1 MAGMETGFEFNQEMR
16 PWISPSLI
24 EANYILSLSQQELQ
38 NVIAAEMA
46 QNPALELE
54 DRPTCPLCE
63 TVLEGSWCPTCRAN
77 QEASEQAE
85 SFDSMDDNVE
95 PPVANASLREDDP
108 DFDPMTLVASNVSIL
123 ETIKED
129 VHLTLDE
136 HEHPIA
142 DYLVES
148 LDERGFLTVSTAE
161 IATNLEIDEEHILS
175 VLEVIQDLAPVG
187 VGARDLRECLL
198 LQLDYLERIG
208 TDIPPHTRIIV
219 DEHLDA
225 FGAHKFG
232 QIARALSVQVEELEA
247 VRDFI
252 RGHLN
257 PFPLQSDEAKSWRSP
272 SESSFVAPD
281 VIIDIR
287 NDELVV
293 EVVDNR
299 YFHLR
304 TNRLYD
310 QMASQFTRKRGRKSL
325 RERIA
330 ERAAEQDED
339 NAINPIDVEA
349 IANTSEADKDHVRH
363 YSNRAKMFMSN
374 IQQRRDTLLRIS
386 ECICELQEAF
396 LRGGVRDLQ
405 PLTRALVAQQVG
417 VHESTVSRATAN
429 KYVMLPSRKV
439 IPFSDFFTP
448 SLSTK
453 DIIKEIIEREAQR
466 GQPLT
471 DRKICDLLLKDG
483 IRVARRTV
491 AKYRAELGILPSTM
505 R

>member
-1 MAGMETGFEFNQEMR
+1 MAGMETGFEFGQEMR

-38 NVIAAEMA
+38 NVIEAEMA

-54 DRPTCPLCE
+54 DRPTCPVCD
-63 TVLEGSWCPTCRAN
+63 TVLEGGWCPTCRAN
-77 QEASEQAE
+77 QESRNQDE
-85 SFDSMDDNVE
+85 SFDSMDDNIE
-95 PPVANASLREDDP
+95 PPVANASLREDSP
-108 DFDPMTLVASNVSIL
+108 EFDPMTLVASNVSVI

-136 HEHPIA
+136 HEQPIA
-142 DYLVES
+142 DYLLES
-148 LDERGFLTVSTAE
+148 LDDRGFLTVSTAE
-161 IATNLEIDEEHILS
+161 IAEQIGIPEEHVLS
-175 VLEVIQDLAPVG
+175 VLDVVQDLAPVG

-198 LQLDYLERIG
+198 LQLDYLERLG
-208 TDIPPHTRIIV
+208 TEVPAHTRIII
-219 DEHLDA
+219 DEHLAA

-232 QIARALSVQVEELEA
+232 QIARALAIPVDELED
-247 VRDFI
+247 VRNFI

-257 PFPLQSDEAKSWRSP
+257 PFPLQSDQAKSWRSP
-272 SESSFVAPD
+272 TESSFVAPD
-281 VIIDIR
+281 VVIDIR

-299 YFHLR
+299 FFHLR

-310 QMASQFTRKRGRKSL
+310 QMANQFTRKRGRKSL
-325 RERIA
+325 RERLA
-330 ERAAEQDED
+330 ERASEPAED
-339 NAINPIDVEA
+339 NAIDPADVEA
-349 IANTSEADKDHVRH
+349 IANSSDEDKDHVRH

-386 ECICELQEAF
+386 ECICELQEGF
-396 LRGGVRDLQ
+396 LRGGVRELQ

-429 KYVMLPSRKV
+429 KYVMMPNRKV

>member
-1 MAGMETGFEFNQEMR
+1 MEAGFDFGQEMR
-16 PWISPSLI
+16 PWVSPSLI

-38 NVIAAEMA
+38 NVIEAEMS

-54 DRPTCPLCE
+54 DRATCPACD
-63 TVLEGSWCPTCRAN
+63 TVLEGSFCPTCRAN
-77 QEASEQAE
+77 SDSPEQPD
-85 SFDSMDDNVE
+85 SFDSMDDNQE
-95 PPVANASLREDDP
+95 LPVANTSLREDDP
-108 DFDPMTLVASNVSIL
+108 DFDPMSLVASNVSIIEQIQL
-123 ETIKED
+123 D
-129 VHLTLDE
+129 AHLALDH

-148 LDERGFLTVSTAE
+148 FDDRGFLSVPVAE
-161 IATNLEIDEEHILS
+161 VAGHLGIDEDH
-175 VLEVIQDLAPVG
+175 VLDVLQVIQDLAPVG

-198 LQLDYLERIG
+198 LQLDYLERM
-208 TDIPPHTRIIV
+208 TTQIPPHTRVIIE
-219 DEHLDA
+219 DHLPE

-232 QIARALSVQVEELEA
+232 QIARALGITVDELEEI
-247 VRDFI
+247 RDFI

-257 PFPLQSDEAKSWRSP
+257 PFPLQSDQAKSWRSP
-272 SESSFVAPD
+272 SESRFVAPD
-281 VIIDIR
+281 VVIDIR
-287 NDELVV
+287 DDELVV
-293 EVVDNR
+293 EVVDNKF
-299 YFHLR
+299 FHLR
-304 TNRLYD
+304 TNQLYD
-310 QMASQFTRKRGRKSL
+310 QMANQFTRKRGKKSL
-325 RERIA
+325 KERLA
-330 ERAAEQDED
+330 ERAAEQDAD
-339 NAINPIDVEA
+339 NAINPADVEA
-349 IANTSEADKDHVRH
+349 IAGSSDEDKDHVRH

-386 ECICELQEAF
+386 QCICELQENF
-396 LRGGVRDLQ
+396 LRGGVRELR

-429 KYVMLPSRKV
+429 KYVMMPNRKV

-453 DIIKEIIEREAQR
+453 DIIKEIIEREAQK
-466 GQPLT
+466 GVPLT

-483 IRVARRTV
+483 IRIARRTV